1 MSTRNTRYY
10 RYTRRNRFR
19 DDDHRND
26 EYDVEGKKEDS
37 LSLLKNRSTRLRF
50 SVYVIIAN
58 FIAGIIGMIVG
69 TDLTA
74 LGVFLSLS
82 NSPLYVYIL
91 GRTLRPSSIPNEYY
105 SQQHSGSGGLGTIL
119 NNNDYNQY
127 DNQSGNNY
135 DYNSYNDE
143 YNMPYNVAES
153 TQRPT
158 SPNIVLKDEDEIG

>member
-1 MSTRNTRYY
+1 MLNTKYS

-19 DDDHRND
+19 DDDDRRNNNPMM
-26 EYDVEGKKEDS
+26 KEDN

-58 FIAGIIGMIVG
+58 FIVGIIGMIVG

-91 GRTLRPSSIPNEYY
+91 GRTLRPSTIPNEYY
-105 SQQHSGSGGLGTIL
+105 HQQHSGSGGLGTIL
-119 NNNDYNQY
+119 NNNDYDQY
-127 DNQSGNNY
+127 GNQSNN

-143 YNMPYNVAES
+143 YNIPYNVAET
-153 TQRPT
+153 TQRPVPPD
-158 SPNIVLKDEDEIG
+158 SVFKDEEEIG